1 MKQNL
6 IFAVFALLFFLLISI
21 GLNVFLIKKTDQLRK
36 EIDMR
41 DSLMDQAF
49 EKSKIILENLNNT
62 NPIY

>member
-6 IFAVFALLFFLLISI
+6 IFAAFALLLFLLISI
-21 GLNVFLIKKTDQLRK
+21 GLNVFLLKKTDHLRK

>member
-1 MKQNL
+1 MKQNI
-6 IFAVFALLFFLLISI
+6 IFAAFALLLFLLISI

>member
-6 IFAVFALLFFLLISI
+6 IFVAFALLFFLLISI

-36 EIDMR
+36 EIDMK

>member
-6 IFAVFALLFFLLISI
+6 IFAAFALLFFLLISI
-21 GLNVFLIKKTDQLRK
+21 GLNVFLIKKADQLRK

>member
-6 IFAVFALLFFLLISI
+6 IFAAFALLLFLLISI

>member
-6 IFAVFALLFFLLISI
+6 IFAAFALLFFLLISI

>member
-6 IFAVFALLFFLLISI
+6 IFAAFALLLFLLISI

-41 DSLMDQAF
+41 DSLMDQPF

>member
-6 IFAVFALLFFLLISI
+6 IFAAFALLLFLLISI
-21 GLNVFLIKKTDQLRK
+21 GLNVFLLKKTDQLRK

>member
-6 IFAVFALLFFLLISI
+6 IFAAFALLLFLLISI
-21 GLNVFLIKKTDQLRK
+21 GLKVFLIKKTDQLRK

>member
-6 IFAVFALLFFLLISI
+6 IFAAFALLFFLLISI

-36 EIDMR
+36 EIDMK

>member
-6 IFAVFALLFFLLISI
+6 IFAAFALLFFLLISI
-21 GLNVFLIKKTDQLRK
+21 GLNVFLIKKIDQLRK

>member
-6 IFAVFALLFFLLISI
+6 IFAAFALLLILLISI